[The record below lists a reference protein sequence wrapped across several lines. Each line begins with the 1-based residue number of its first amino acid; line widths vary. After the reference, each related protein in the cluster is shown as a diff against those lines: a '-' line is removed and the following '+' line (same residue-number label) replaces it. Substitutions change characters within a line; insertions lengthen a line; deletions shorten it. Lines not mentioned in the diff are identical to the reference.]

1 MNERLLKILEGK
13 TEFYPCVIE
22 ERFPRVFNKILDS
35 CETKLLEAC
44 LLDLM
49 IDNRGGARQ
58 GFPPEAATE
67 IIRLSNYLRSSHAQR
82 SSPNVWDNIPEYKR
96 LEIERLGYG
105 FTPQGFLNAIDS
117 DSMDAV
123 HVFLS
128 CGIDLEVKDE
138 RGWTP
143 LMIATANGNEKLTL
157 LLIHCGARLMARDI
171 NGFTPLHWAAF
182 NGMSGVVE
190 LLISREVDVNSQ
202 SRFGWTPLM
211 QACTRGHLS
220 VCSILVAS
228 GANIN
233 LSNSEGS
240 TALHIAASKGF
251 HEIVQLLLT
260 KGADRNAKSNNG
272 NTPLTLASKSGYKRS
287 IELLTY

>member
-1 MNERLLKILEGK
+1 MNELLLKILDGK
-13 TEFYPCVIE
+13 AELYPHVIE
-22 ERFPRVFNKILDS
+22 KQFPRVFNKILDS
-35 CETKLLEAC
+35 CETKHLEAC

-49 IDNRGGARQ
+49 VDNSGGTRQ
-58 GFPPEAATE
+58 GFPPEAAAE
-67 IIRLSNYLRSSHAQR
+67 IIRLGNYLHSLQAQAQGNNT
-82 SSPNVWDNIPEYKR
+82 SVWDGISEYKR

-105 FTPQGFLNAIDS
+105 FTPQGFLKAIDN
-117 DSMDAV
+117 DSKDAV

-143 LMIATANGNEKLTL
+143 LMIAAANGNEKLTL
-157 LLIHCGARLMARDI
+157 LLILSGARLMARDI

-182 NGMSGVVE
+182 SGMSDVVE
-190 LLISREVDVNSQ
+190 LLISKEVDVNSQ
-202 SRFGWTPLM
+202 SKFGWTSLM

-220 VCSILVAS
+220 VCSVLVAS
-228 GANIN
+228 GANVN
-233 LSNSEGS
+233 LSNSVSS

-260 KGADRNAKSNNG
+260 KGADSNAKPNNG
-272 NTPLTLASKSGYKRS
+272 NMPLTLSSK
-287 IELLTY
+287 